1 MAIRSFS
8 PADEPPTFYPQPRP
22 MKSEFSR
29 RKFLRQSA
37 GAGLG
42 LGLSHALAR
51 AAEPTPAASAAA
63 KPAVAP
69 TAWPVSDEL
78 DESALREVLR
88 SGKWGRGNG
97 RMVAEFEKAF
107 AGRSGAAHCIATSCG
122 TTALQTVLG
131 ALDIGPGDEVVMPPY
146 TFVATFNAITANFA
160 LPVFADVD
168 PRTFQIDAGKVA
180 AALTADTRVLMP
192 VHLGGAVAD
201 MDAINALA
209 RGRRLTVI
217 EDACQ
222 APLAEWRGRAVGT
235 HGLAGCFSFQASKN
249 LTSGE
254 GGAVLTN
261 DADLAARCL
270 SFHDQGKIPTAPMP
284 GRGSN
289 YRLTE
294 FQGAL
299 LLAQLTRFERQ
310 SKTRAENAAYLSQQ
324 LREIGGLAP
333 VELHEGCTRSAWHLY
348 MFRYEAARFAGL
360 TRAKFVRALAKEGVP
375 CSTGY
380 TPLNATPH
388 VQALAT
394 NRHYWKIY
402 GEKTMKDWVARSQCP
417 ANDRLCGEA
426 VWFTQNLLLGPR
438 SDMDRLADV
447 MRKIQRTAPELAR
460 A

>member
-1 MAIRSFS
+1 
-8 PADEPPTFYPQPRP
+8 

-29 RKFLRQSA
+29 RKFLRHSA
-37 GAGLG
+37 GAGLA
-42 LGLSHALAR
+42 LGLSQVLAR
-51 AAEPTPAASAAA
+51 AGDPTPAAS
-63 KPAVAP
+63 KPAVSP

-78 DESALREVLR
+78 DEAALRDVLR

-97 RMVAEFEKAF
+97 RMVAEFEKIF
-107 AGRSGAAHCIATSCG
+107 AARAGSAHCIATSCG

-131 ALDIGPGDEVVMPPY
+131 ALDVGPGDEVVMPPY

-168 PRTFQIDAGKVA
+168 LSTFQIDAGKAGAVI
-180 AALTADTRVLMP
+180 TADTRVLLP
-192 VHLGGAVAD
+192 VHLGGAVAE

-209 RGRRLTVI
+209 HGRGITVI

-222 APLAEWRGRAVGT
+222 APMAEWRGRAVGN

-254 GGAVLTN
+254 GGAILTN
-261 DADLAARCL
+261 DENLAARCL

-289 YRLTE
+289 FRLSE

-299 LLAQLTRFERQ
+299 LLAQITRFERQ

-333 VELHEGCTRSAWHLY
+333 VELHAGCTRSAWHLY
-348 MFRYEAARFAGL
+348 MFRYDAERFSGL
-360 TRAKFVRALAKEGVP
+360 SRAKFVRVLAKEGVS

-380 TPLNATPH
+380 APLTATPH

-394 NRHYWKIY
+394 NRHYRKIY
-402 GEKTMKDWVARSQCP
+402 GDKAMREWTARSQCP
-417 ANDRLCGEA
+417 VNDRLCAEA
-426 VWFTQNLLLGPR
+426 VWFTQNTLLGPR
-438 SDMDRLADV
+438 TDMDRIADV
-447 MRKIQRTAPELAR
+447 LRKIQRTAPELAR